1 MVRFVLA
8 ALCLL
13 AAAPAFAQTGTA
25 DDYPN
30 RSVRIIVPFAAG
42 GPTDAYA
49 RVVAEKLQAKYGQ
62 PFVVENKPGA
72 TGVVGTS
79 FVATS
84 PPDGYTL
91 LFPSNSSQ
99 VVGPLLQGS
108 KRAFDPVKDFRPLS
122 MLLYYPM
129 YLVVGTSVPAK
140 TVQEFVALAKAQPD
154 KMNFGSP
161 GTGSGGHLTSEI
173 FLSAADIK
181 AVHVPYKGVGPAQ
194 IGLMSGEIQFI
205 FDSVGSSQQLVDDGK
220 LRGLAVTGR
229 ERLPRV
235 PDVPTL
241 KESGYDGFED
251 VVIWLGMF
259 APAATPE
266 PIAKKLEAA
275 LMEIARM
282 PDVVKRIQDGSSVL
296 AGGTGKDLADF
307 MVRETPAWEGIIKKN
322 QISINN

>member
-1 MVRFVLA
+1 MARFVLA
-8 ALCLL
+8 VLCLL
-13 AAAPAFAQTGTA
+13 MGAPAFAQTA
-25 DDYPN
+25 AEDYPS
-30 RSVRIIVPFAAG
+30 RTVRIIVPFAAG

-49 RVVAEKLQAKYGQ
+49 RVLAEKLQSKFGQ

-72 TGVVGTS
+72 TGAVGTS
-79 FVATS
+79 FVATA
-84 PPDGYTL
+84 PADGYTL

-108 KRAFDPVKDFRPLS
+108 KRAFDPFKDFRPLS

-129 YLVVGTSVPAK
+129 YLVVGAGVPAK

-173 FLSAADIK
+173 FLSAAAIK

-205 FDSVGSSQQLVDDGK
+205 FDSVGSSQQLIDDGK

-229 ERLPRV
+229 ERLSRV
-235 PDVPTL
+235 PAIPTL

-296 AGGTGKDLADF
+296 AGGTGKELADF

-322 QISINN
+322 NISINN

>member
-8 ALCLL
+8 VLCLFMGT
-13 AAAPAFAQTGTA
+13 PAFAQGA
-25 DDYPN
+25 GDDYPN
-30 RSVRIIVPFAAG
+30 RTVRIIVPFAAG

-49 RVVAEKLQAKYGQ
+49 RVVAEKLQARYGQ
-62 PFVVENKPGA
+62 PFVVENKAGA
-72 TGVVGTS
+72 TGAVGTS
-79 FVATS
+79 FVATA

-91 LFPSNSSQ
+91 LFPSNSSH

-108 KRAFDPVKDFRPLS
+108 KRAFDPVKDFRTLS

-129 YLVVGTSVPAK
+129 YLVVGAGVPAK
-140 TVQEFVALAKAQPD
+140 TVQEFVKLAKAQPD

-205 FDSVGSSQQLVDDGK
+205 FDSVGSSQQLIDDGK

-235 PDVPTL
+235 PDIPTL

-251 VVIWLGMF
+251 VVIWLGML

-296 AGGTGKDLADF
+296 AGGTGKDFSDF
-307 MVRETPAWEGIIKKN
+307 IARETPTWDAIIKKN
-322 QISINN
+322 NISINN